1 MAGRK
6 QEEEWENHERWLVS
20 YADFITLLFAFFV
33 VMYAISSVNEG
44 KYRVLSET
52 LVSAFTGHPL
62 NPVPVQESSKG
73 SSPTTVLKLPPV
85 PSPVRIAAVPSV
97 ARGIV
102 SPKADAPKPDAQM
115 RQLQQQMQKLLQPLI
130 RNGSVAIHSSAL
142 GVVIDLNAK
151 ILFPSGQARV
161 MPEAQ
166 STLTAIA
173 RILKTVPYQIQ
184 VNGFTNDLPIR
195 TAQFPSNWYL
205 SAARAVAVT
214 ELFIAEGVD
223 PEHLVAAGY
232 GKYHPIEPNDTAAG
246 LAMNRRVSIVVV
258 APQNPSKLGQ
268 DPIMAGSIEQRG

>member
-1 MAGRK
+1 MSRRK

-62 NPVPVQESSKG
+62 SPVPVQDSAPSTG
-73 SSPTTVLKLPPV
+73 STSVLKLPPV
-85 PSPVRIAAVPSV
+85 PSAARIAAVPSV
-97 ARGIV
+97 AKGIV
-102 SPKADAPKPDAQM
+102 SPKAAAPKPDAAMQ
-115 RQLQQQMQKLLQPLI
+115 QLQQQMEKLLQPLI

-151 ILFPSGQARV
+151 ILFPSGQATL

-166 STLTAIA
+166 QNLAAIA
-173 RILKTVPYQIQ
+173 KVLKTVPYQIQ

-214 ELFIAEGVD
+214 ELFIAEGVN

-232 GKYHPIEPNDTAAG
+232 GKYHPIQPNNTAAG

-268 DPIMAGSIEQRG
+268 DPI